1 MTEIQC
7 VLFNTSTSPTLIKAS
22 HAWEHK
28 DDYSTSDIRHLEMYV
43 VPLGSAN
50 NTSCTCNHSNKQY
63 CHYSMSTNPLTTSIH
78 PLPSPFSQQG
88 VVLVVLAAA
97 LCDLSYTV
105 YKDTAGRVA
114 NFHYV
119 TPIVL
124 VLTMVGHIL
133 TLMHNDLTSSY
144 LYCWMTCQVPFLHVN
159 IYVYANACGYWY
171 FYINWWFSQFL
182 LVILWSLRQWSLLL
196 LSHMPNIDCSYVA
209 CT

>member
-1 MTEIQC
+1 MQFYEC

-50 NTSCTCNHSNKQY
+50 NTRCTCNHSNKQY
-63 CHYSMSTNPLTTSIH
+63 CHYSMCTNPLTTSIH
-78 PLPSPFSQQG
+78 PPLPSPFSQQG

-133 TLMHNDLTSSY
+133 TLMHNDLTPAHTCIAEWHVKYHSY
-144 LYCWMTCQVPFLHVN
+144 ML
-159 IYVYANACGYWY
+159 IYMCM
-171 FYINWWFSQFL
+171 L
-182 LVILWSLRQWSLLL
+182 M
-196 LSHMPNIDCSYVA
+196 HMDIDISI
-209 CT
+209 